1 MDPPTHYRFDY
12 NELFSPDRTACPRTN
27 INGPKV
33 FENGEMTMFLPKHH
47 LSQEDLINQC
57 DDLRMKYKNIVSRLP
72 KKMRKKCKSKV
83 NMTYVMFK
91 YEISIMSFG

>member
-1 MDPPTHYRFDY
+1 
-12 NELFSPDRTACPRTN
+12 
-27 INGPKV
+27 
-33 FENGEMTMFLPKHH
+33 MFLPKHH

-83 NMTYVMFK
+83 NITYVMLNIK
-91 YEISIMSFG
+91 YPL